1 MIGREGSKNV
11 CILARGM
18 APHRGGP
25 ESLYTQSALPSMM
38 RLGVLFSGGKDSC
51 LALHR
56 AAEFDKVVCLVTVV
70 PENKESFF
78 FHTPNLHLTELQARA
93 LALPLVTRNTPGIE
107 EEEIADLSAAVA
119 QAMDEHDIEG
129 IVTGA
134 VGSVYQATR
143 VQRVCDDL
151 GLWCFNP
158 LWQMDQVQL
167 LWELVRGGYQVLVSG
182 VFAPPLDEEW
192 LGRQI
197 DASTVHEL
205 EGLWGSHGINP
216 AGEGGELETTVLD
229 APMFRSRIVVTAAL
243 RDFHRDSGVLFIERA
258 EVVPK

>member
-1 MIGREGSKNV
+1 
-11 CILARGM
+11 
-18 APHRGGP
+18 
-25 ESLYTQSALPSMM
+25 M

-56 AAEFDKVVCLVTVV
+56 AAEVDDVVCLITVV
-70 PENKESFF
+70 PENPESFF
-78 FHTPNLHLTELQARA
+78 FHTPNLHLTELQAHA
-93 LALPLVTRNTPGIE
+93 LSLPLVMRSTPGVEEDEINDLRAAIE
-107 EEEIADLSAAVA
+107 KAV
-119 QAMDEHDIEG
+119 DDHGIEG

-134 VGSVYQATR
+134 VASVYQATR

-158 LWQMDQVQL
+158 LWQLDQVQL
-167 LWELVRGGYQVLVSG
+167 LWELVRGGHQVIVSG

-192 LGRQI
+192 LGRVI
-197 DASTVHEL
+197 DAKTVQEL
-205 EGLWGSHGINP
+205 EALWYSHGINP

-229 APMFRSRIVVTAAL
+229 APMFRSRIEVLQA
-243 RDFHRDSGVLFIERA
+243 RPEFHRDSGVLVVERA